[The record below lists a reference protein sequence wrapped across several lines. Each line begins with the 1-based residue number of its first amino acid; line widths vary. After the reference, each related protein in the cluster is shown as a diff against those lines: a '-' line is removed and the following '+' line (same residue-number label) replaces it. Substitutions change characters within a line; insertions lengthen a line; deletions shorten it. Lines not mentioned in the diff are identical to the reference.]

1 MLSSFVPASENSCDV
16 LIMLSSQQVKVS
28 LVAVSCFGA
37 SMLKGDL
44 ETHIGT
50 WLGQS

>member
-1 MLSSFVPASENSCDV
+1 MLSSFVPAFENYCDV

-28 LVAVSCFGA
+28 LVAVSWVGA
-37 SMLKGDL
+37 SMSNGAL